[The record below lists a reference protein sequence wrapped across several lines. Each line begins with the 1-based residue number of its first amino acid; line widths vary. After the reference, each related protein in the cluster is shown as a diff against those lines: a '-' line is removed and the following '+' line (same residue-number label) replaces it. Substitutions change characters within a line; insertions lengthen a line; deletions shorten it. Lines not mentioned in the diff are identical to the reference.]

1 MSIRPIDFNGMVQ
14 RTQDVSTVKQSA
26 DNKPM
31 VDQQVLTVQQQKANT
46 QQLRQVREQED
57 AQGHQKKYDA
67 REKGSNFYEGQQK
80 KKKKKKK
87 QAEGQVVSRVMPG
100 GFDMK
105 I

>member
-14 RTQDVSTVKQSA
+14 RTQDVSTMKQSA

-31 VDQQVLTVQQQKANT
+31 VEQQFLTVQQQKSNS
-46 QQLRQVREQED
+46 QQLRQVQEQED
-57 AQGHQKKYDA
+57 AQENPKKYDA
-67 REKGSNFYEGQQK
+67 REKGNNTYEGQQK
-80 KKKKKKK
+80 KRKKK
-87 QAEGQVVSRVMPG
+87 QPEVQVVKKSPAR

>member
-14 RTQDVSTVKQSA
+14 RTQDVSTVKQTA
-26 DNKPM
+26 DNKPI
-31 VDQQVLTVQQQKANT
+31 VDQQVLTVQQQKTNT
-46 QQLRQVREQED
+46 QQMRQVTKQED

-67 REKGSNFYEGQQK
+67 REKGSNTYEGQQ
-80 KKKKKKK
+80 KKKKKK
-87 QAEGQVVSRVMPG
+87 QAEGQVVSRASAG